1 MPPARSAR
9 SSKNHLGICIFFQ
22 NPFVLLV
29 GDPGEQIPVQVKNA
43 SEMGQ
48 EAGKV
53 GALRPGANI
62 KTEANAKLFQGLVHY
77 VLPR

>member
-1 MPPARSAR
+1 MKCLNDVGEVPQI
-9 SSKNHLGICIFFQ
+9 HLGVGCHLPGRQKTTLESANMQ

-48 EAGKV
+48 EANRCK
-53 GALRPGANI
+53 
-62 KTEANAKLFQGLVHY
+62 
-77 VLPR
+77 